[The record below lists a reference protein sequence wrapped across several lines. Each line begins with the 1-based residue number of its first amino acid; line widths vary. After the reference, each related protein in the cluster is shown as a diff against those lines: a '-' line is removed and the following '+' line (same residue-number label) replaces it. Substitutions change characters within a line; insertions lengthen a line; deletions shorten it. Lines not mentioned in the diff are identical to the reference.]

1 MFTEQ
6 VGLASV
12 GDGERNIKAPRL
24 SEVDDPDTAGH
35 THSGPLPLRVG
46 WGYLYS
52 WRQEARHLE
61 NVGSE
66 GWEGSAVMGGD
77 STG

>member
-6 VGLASV
+6 VGLASE
-12 GDGERNIKAPRL
+12 GDGERTIKAPRL
-24 SEVDDPDTAGH
+24 SEVDDLDSAGH
-35 THSGPLPLRVG
+35 TFSGPLPLRVS
-46 WGYLYS
+46 WGCLYS
-52 WRQEARHLE
+52 WRQEARDLE

-66 GWEGSAVMGGD
+66 GWDGPAVMGGD